1 MVWPWI
7 AVSVRQDILGLLI
20 RCCTCSKGI
29 ISQLQIIKAWM
40 LKPKHCQFVPW
51 SNKAPFESFFARVVS
66 NHKRWKS
73 YSFEI
78 KSMGIESI
86 RFVQLHIELQVHFS
100 NSRFNLKIGK
110 SIRQQRLSDCV
121 TKYNCITYSLSTFKQ
136 KTSSLSTNVLS
147 YASLTKS
154 SATEILIS
162 G

>member
-1 MVWPWI
+1 
-7 AVSVRQDILGLLI
+7 
-20 RCCTCSKGI
+20 
-29 ISQLQIIKAWM
+29 M
-40 LKPKHCQFVPW
+40 LNSHHCQFVAW
-51 SNKAPFESFFARVVS
+51 SNNASFESFFARVVS
-66 NHKRWKS
+66 TIKDKS
-73 YSFEI
+73 LFSFGV

-110 SIRQQRLSDCV
+110 SIRQQRLSDCA

-136 KTSSLSTNVLS
+136 KTSSLSSNVLS

-154 SATEILIS
+154 SAKEILIS